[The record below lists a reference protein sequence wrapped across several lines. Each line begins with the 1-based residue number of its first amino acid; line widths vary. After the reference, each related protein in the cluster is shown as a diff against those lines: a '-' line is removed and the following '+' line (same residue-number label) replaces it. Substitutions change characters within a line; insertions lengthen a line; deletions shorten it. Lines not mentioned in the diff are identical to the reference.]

1 MIDIIIRHVF
11 IHEMLTAVEIRLS
24 NVSES
29 VLEARGVVTMA
40 LQVLGQ
46 SSIDVRVNITT
57 LDGTATGN

>member
-1 MIDIIIRHVF
+1 
-11 IHEMLTAVEIRLS
+11 MLTAVEIRLS